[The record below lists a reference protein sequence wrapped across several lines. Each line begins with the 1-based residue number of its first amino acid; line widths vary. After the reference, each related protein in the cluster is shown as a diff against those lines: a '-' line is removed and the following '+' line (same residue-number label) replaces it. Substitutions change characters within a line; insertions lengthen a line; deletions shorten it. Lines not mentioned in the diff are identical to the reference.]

1 MNQPIRKYVKVGL
14 IHFMAFPGTMKG
26 EGPIQESIGRILR
39 DDYFD
44 AIEIAWIKDS
54 AVRAEVKKMLD
65 QAHIEVGYGAS
76 PRLLTTGL
84 NPNDLDEAGRQLAVA
99 TLKEGI
105 DEAYELGAKG
115 YGFLSCRHDPDR
127 VEAGIDALEK
137 TVREL
142 SAYASSK
149 GGLQL
154 LLEVFDYDV
163 DKRSLIGPT
172 TRAKAFYERVRD
184 LPNFGLMVDLSHIP
198 LMHETID
205 ESLMPIAPYIRH
217 AHMGNAVVRAGLPG
231 YGDLHPRFGFPDS
244 ANDVRELTEYLRAL
258 IRIGYLKEG
267 EPRIVS
273 FEVKP
278 FGDEDPELVI
288 ANAKRALNLAWA
300 MA

>member
-1 MNQPIRKYVKVGL
+1 MNQPIRKYIKVGL
-14 IHFMAFPGTMKG
+14 IHFMAYPETMKG
-26 EGPIQESIGRILR
+26 EGPIKETIGRILR
-39 DDYFD
+39 DDTFD
-44 AIEIAWIKDS
+44 AIEIAWIKDTV
-54 AVRAEVKKMLD
+54 VRAEVKKMLD
-65 QAHIEVGYGAS
+65 QAHIAGGYGAS

-84 NPNDLDEAGRQLAVA
+84 NPNDLDEAGRQRAVA

-115 YGFLSCRHDPDR
+115 YGFLSCKHDPNQ
-127 VEAGIDALEK
+127 VEAGMDALEK

-142 SAYASSK
+142 SAYAASK
-149 GGLQL
+149 GDLQL

-172 TRAKAFYERVRD
+172 TRAKAFCDRVRD

-198 LMHETID
+198 LMHETI
-205 ESLMPIAPYIRH
+205 EQSLMPVASYIRH
-217 AHMGNAVVRAGLPG
+217 AHMGNAVIEAGLPG
-231 YGDLHPRFGFPDS
+231 YGDQHPRFGFPGS
-244 ANDVRELTEYLRAL
+244 VNDVPELTEYLRAL
-258 IRIGYLKEG
+258 IKIGYLKEG

-288 ANAKRALNLAWA
+288 ANAKRTLNLAWA
-300 MA
+300 MV